1 MENNIE
7 NDIILKELEK
17 NRKKFRVDHFDIIL
31 SEYVSKYE
39 KEEIILNPPYQRIF
53 RWSIEDQSALIES
66 ILLGI
71 PLPPI
76 FALQRPD
83 GKWEI
88 IDGLQRT
95 QTILNFFDEEKEFK
109 LQDLKIL
116 TELNNKKTKHLPKEI
131 ILRIKNS
138 RIRIELVEETEDI
151 FSQYLLFN
159 RLNSNGEKLSE
170 QEKRNFLI
178 YKKNN
183 FFYEKIQILGNE
195 DSFLKVLGWNE
206 KEHDERIRKQENIEY
221 VIKYFLARFTSKK
234 ENKKSHNTIEEFI
247 NDEIIAFL
255 DSTTREILEK
265 EFSLFKK
272 TFEFLNNNF
281 GLNALKK
288 NGKRANNISN
298 RFTVITGVSF
308 LIEENIEDAQL
319 IGRLIHDFFESKE
332 YLRLTKNGYSP
343 TKRIYELNRY
353 SYLFFKAG
361 LENEQRNLSK

>member
-1 MENNIE
+1 MSEE
-7 NDIILKELEK
+7 NDVILKEIEK

-53 RWSIEDQSALIES
+53 RWSIEDQSTLIES

-95 QTILNFFDEEKEFK
+95 QTILNFFNTEKSFK
-109 LQDLKIL
+109 LQGLKIL
-116 TELNNKKTKHLPKEI
+116 TELNEKESSELPREI
-131 ILRIKNS
+131 ILKVKNS
-138 RIRIELVEETEDI
+138 RIRVELVEETEDI

-178 YKKNN
+178 YKKNS
-183 FFYEKIQILGNE
+183 FFYDNIQKLGNE
-195 DSFLKVLGWNE
+195 ENFLKVLGWNK
-206 KEHDERIRKQENIEY
+206 KEHNERIRKQENIEY
-221 VIKYFLARFTSKK
+221 VIKYFLARFTSK
-234 ENKKSHNTIEEFI
+234 EESKKSHNTIEEFI
-247 NDEIIAFL
+247 NDEIISFL
-255 DSTTREILEK
+255 NYATQEILES

-272 TFEFLNNNF
+272 TFDFLSNNF
-281 GLNALKK
+281 GLDTLKK

-298 RFTVITGVSF
+298 RFTVITGISF
-308 LIEENIEDAQL
+308 LIEENIKDVQTISEL
-319 IGRLIHDFFESKE
+319 MHDFFESKE

-353 SYLFFKAG
+353 SYLFFKEG
-361 LENEQRNLSK
+361 LKNG